1 MSTGAGSWAIAA
13 ALLLAV
19 SVIPSAAPAGTKIT
33 LLYTAGDSFTE
44 SYVASDQGIF
54 TKHDLDITLTAAPNG
69 SLISAALEAG
79 SAQIGAPTPTVLLQ
93 ADEQGLDLVIV
104 ASANRNPI
112 QPPTSETG
120 IAVRADS
127 GIKSA
132 ADLIGKKIAVP
143 GLGGTIDVM
152 VKKWLELRGA
162 DYRQVDFVE
171 MQLPQMP
178 DGLRAGL
185 VDAVATVDPF
195 LDRII
200 ASKAGYD
207 IGDFA
212 EVTPPGTMSVV
223 YAATRAWAT
232 AHASDVKAFRAALL
246 ESKAYIENAAH
257 GDAVRASIAKF
268 THLPPA
274 AAAAIQIP
282 TNLDP
287 IPRPEGMA
295 FWIAATREQGLV
307 KGNPDPAKLIAP

>member
-1 MSTGAGSWAIAA
+1 MRIDAALRASVAVFIAA
-13 ALLLAV
+13 GTA
-19 SVIPSAAPAGTKIT
+19 SPAAADKIT

-44 SYVASDQGIF
+44 SYVASDQGF
-54 TKHDLDITLTAAPNG
+54 FAKHGLDITLTAAPNG

-104 ASANRNPI
+104 ACANRNPI
-112 QPPTSETG
+112 QPPVSETG

-132 ADLIGKKIAVP
+132 ADLMGKKIAVP

-152 VKKWLELRGA
+152 VKKWLELHGTDFRK
-162 DYRQVDFVE
+162 VDFVE

-185 VDAVATVDPF
+185 VDAVAVVDPF

-212 EVTPPGTMSVV
+212 AVTPPGTMSVV

-232 AHASDVKAFRAALL
+232 DHAVEVKAFRAALL
-246 ESKAYIENAAH
+246 ESKAYIEDTTH

-268 THLPPA
+268 THLPPEA
-274 AAAAIQIP
+274 AASIQIP

-287 IPRPEGMA
+287 IPRPDGMA